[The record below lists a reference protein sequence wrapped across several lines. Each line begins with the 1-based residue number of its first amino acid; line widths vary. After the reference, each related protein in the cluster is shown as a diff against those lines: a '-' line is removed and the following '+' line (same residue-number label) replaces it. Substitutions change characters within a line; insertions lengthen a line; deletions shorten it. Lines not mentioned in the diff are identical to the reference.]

1 MKSIHS
7 LLAIA
12 GFASMNTYEPPAK
25 RGEPAR
31 SPLSKKAK
39 KLRAK
44 NKVAKQTRKNNR
56 KK

>member
-12 GFASMNTYEPPAK
+12 GLASMNTYEPPVK